1 MTVEP
6 HLECRTLRIYCQSLS
21 PKNSA
26 CLSSSRTFRLKS
38 AHCFAST
45 LSCPFF
51 YLSIN
56 ARVAWEERTIPTF
69 GSGDVG
75 VGDCGRL
82 CCAVGGNGVGRLIP
96 VPNKSAHGF
105 KRSAYPEVVV
115 AAPSRMLKAGC
126 SQSASSSL
134 AAWQTAIL
142 AELSNGN
149 RRDCNK
155 LYVPQITMIEERTP
169 ELGLEPGI
177 FYPRTKP
184 HRDREEAMQKP
195 QNMEAVSRCQLIEN
209 TEFEKGNLPGSED
222 E

>member
-1 MTVEP
+1 MRAW
-6 HLECRTLRIYCQSLS
+6 LG
-21 PKNSA
+21 
-26 CLSSSRTFRLKS
+26 KS
-38 AHCFAST
+38 ARFRRLAAATSESEIVEDSAVP
-45 LSCPFF
+45 LEAMESVIVILPW
-51 YLSIN
+51 
-56 ARVAWEERTIPTF
+56 AD
-69 GSGDVG
+69 GSGLG
-75 VGDCGRL
+75 ISRKL
-82 CCAVGGNGVGRLIP
+82 WSP
-96 VPNKSAHGF
+96 P
-105 KRSAYPEVVV
+105 
-115 AAPSRMLKAGC
+115 PSRMLKAGC

-134 AAWQTAIL
+134 AAWQTAVL

-209 TEFEKGNLPGSED
+209 TEFEKGNLPRVGG
-222 E
+222 